1 MPRTRLSSSSP
12 LLADG
17 RPADLDDNCPDVL
30 EAPLASALPVC
41 TLLILLSSV
50 RRLLAGAV
58 APRSACSCSCSLPV
72 DVYVDADAGAMAAL
86 ARLLPSVA
94 ASPASFAAPVPCDW
108 AWAWAFAM
116 ASPSSCAPDSSG
128 FILTPS
134 AASALASLPG
144 AELE

>member
-1 MPRTRLSSSSP
+1 MPRTRLSSP

-17 RPADLDDNCPDVL
+17 RPADLDGGRPDVL
-30 EAPLASALPVC
+30 EAPLVSALLVC

-58 APRSACSCSCSLPV
+58 APRSCSCSLPV
-72 DVYVDADAGAMAAL
+72 DVYVDVDAGAMAHL

-94 ASPASFAAPVPCDW
+94 ASPASFAAPVPCD
-108 AWAWAFAM
+108 WAWAFAM